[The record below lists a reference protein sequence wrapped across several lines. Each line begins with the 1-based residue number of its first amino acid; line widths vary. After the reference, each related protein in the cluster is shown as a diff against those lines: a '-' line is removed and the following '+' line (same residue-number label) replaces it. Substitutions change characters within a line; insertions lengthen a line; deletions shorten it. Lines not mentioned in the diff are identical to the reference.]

1 MFLDYKGKKSLDEVF
16 KSIEDIELKF
26 VNGNQEAKS
35 MLIKGDNLRVMK
47 YLLDRLGLR
56 GKVDLVYIDPPF
68 GTSNT
73 FRVSADKA
81 NTISKS
87 NDGDLAYDDTL
98 VDVEYLEFL
107 RERLLLLKELLSEQ
121 GSIYVHIDYK
131 IGHYV
136 KILMDEI
143 FSRQN
148 FINDLTR
155 IKCNPKNFERKGY
168 GNIKDMILFY
178 SKTNNYI
185 WHPQNASFS
194 DKDINRLF
202 KKVDKDGRRYTTIP
216 LHAPGETKNG
226 VTGQE
231 WKGMLPPIGRH
242 WRVSPQMLDELDKN
256 GLIEWSKNGVPRKKI
271 FADEKMKVGKKL
283 QDILEFKDPQNPV
296 YPTEKNLDLLK
307 IIVNTSS
314 NADSLILDCF
324 AGSGTTLIAARDLGR
339 NYIGIDSSQKAI
351 EVTLK
356 RLNPK
361 QQQIIDNGYAHFE
374 EVNLKKIRDNNIDY
388 SLLLAKT
395 NSKDSIN

>member
-1 MFLDYKGKKSLDEVF
+1 MFLDYKGKKSLDKIFE
-16 KSIEDIELKF
+16 SIEDIELKF
-26 VNGNQEAKS
+26 VSGNQEAKS

-47 YLLDRLGLR
+47 HLSDRLGLR
-56 GKVDLVYIDPPF
+56 EKVDLVYIDPPF

-73 FRVSADKA
+73 FRMSGDKA
-81 NTISKS
+81 NAISKS
-87 NDGDLAYDDTL
+87 NDGELAYNDSL
-98 VDVEYLEFL
+98 VDAEYLEFL
-107 RERLLLLKELLSEQ
+107 RERLLLLRDLLSKQ

-143 FSRQN
+143 FGRQN

-185 WHPQNASFS
+185 WHPQNVSFS
-194 DKDINRLF
+194 ENDVNRLF

-231 WKGMLPPIGRH
+231 WKGMLPPKGRH
-242 WRVSPQMLDELDKN
+242 WRVPPQMLDELDKN

-271 FADEKMKVGKKL
+271 FVDEKMRVGKKL
-283 QDILEFKDPQNPV
+283 QDILDFKDPQNPV
-296 YPTEKNLDLLK
+296 YPTEKNLELLK
-307 IIVNTSS
+307 LIVNTSS
-314 NADSLILDCF
+314 NEESLILDCF

-339 NYIGIDSSQKAI
+339 NYIGIDSSLKSI
-351 EVTLK
+351 EIIQR

-361 QQQIIDNGYAHFE
+361 QLQITDKGYAYFE
-374 EVNLKKIRDNNIDY
+374 ESAPKKIWNDIE
-388 SLLLAKT
+388 
-395 NSKDSIN
+395 NSFL